1 MTTAGVT
8 TRSTW
13 FSPAAVDGQQGAFI
27 QGGGSLYQDV
37 YLAAGTYSIRFKAVG
52 RLDSLDNGLRLYLGA
67 TLLASWP
74 DTVISQTEWRDF
86 ATANATVATAGTYR
100 LKFEGI
106 GGVADR
112 ATVIDAIAMESVG
125 AQPNAA
131 PFVAA
136 TSVGVTL
143 ANAATLYGLASDGQY
158 LYVKHGTAAIWVY
171 KFDGTRVAVNSV
183 ANLAGDSNE
192 MTWAKGYL
200 YARNGG
206 TLYRIST
213 QDWSSL
219 PVSGDPA
226 APLLS
231 TAGWMSQ
238 NLISTPDGRLGTVGP
253 TSGGQFTVRFFA
265 LSSDGLSLTWSQDHT
280 LAETATFDE
289 HGFATDGTHLFR
301 LIFGASYKA
310 YSLATGAV
318 ATTGTWDLKPRAA
331 GWRW

>member
-1 MTTAGVT
+1 VA
-8 TRSTW
+8 RKDW
-13 FSPAAVDGQQGAFI
+13 
-27 QGGGSLYQDV
+27 
-37 YLAAGTYSIRFKAVG
+37 LA
-52 RLDSLDNGLRLYLGA
+52 NGLKLQLGS
-67 TLLASWP
+67 TLVAEWP
-74 DTVISQTEWRDF
+74 STAFSLTEWREF
-86 ATANATVATAGTYR
+86 AVANATVTTPGLYTIAFSGVGGT
-100 LKFEGI
+100 GS
-106 GGVADR
+106 R
-112 ATVIDAIAMESVG
+112 ATVIDAIAMESV

-143 ANAATLYGLASDGQY
+143 GSAAALYGLASDGQY

-171 KFDGTRVAVNSV
+171 KFDGTRVAANPV
-183 ANLAGDSNE
+183 ANLASDSNE

-213 QDWSSL
+213 KDWSSQ
-219 PVSGDPA
+219 PVSVDSA

-231 TAGWMSQ
+231 SGGYMTA

-253 TSGGQFTVRFFA
+253 TSGGQFTVRFFS
-265 LSSDGLSLTWSQDHT
+265 LSADGLSLTWSQDHI
-280 LAETATFDE
+280 LSETATFDE

-310 YSLATGAV
+310 YTLATGAV
-318 ATTGTWDLKPRAA
+318 ATTGTWNLITPSSGVSLVNPTYLTRDHVSGRFIIGDHNGSKVIMTAA
-331 GWRW
+331 AAAAPS